1 MATVYVNGKDC
12 GVAWTSPYEVD
23 ITDALQKG
31 ENTLQID
38 VTTTW
43 ANALRG
49 SDQGKAP
56 FDGIWTTAKYR
67 RPGDGG
73 IPAGWRGPYS
83 RIRKFQSLSI
93 M

>member
-31 ENTLQID
+31 ENTLQIA
-38 VTTTW
+38 VTNTL

-56 FDGIWTTAKYR
+56 FDGICTNVKYR
-67 RPGDGG
+67 LPGDGV
-73 IPAGWRGPYS
+73 IPAGWFVPYS
-83 RIRKFQSLSI
+83 LCRKY
-93 M
+93 